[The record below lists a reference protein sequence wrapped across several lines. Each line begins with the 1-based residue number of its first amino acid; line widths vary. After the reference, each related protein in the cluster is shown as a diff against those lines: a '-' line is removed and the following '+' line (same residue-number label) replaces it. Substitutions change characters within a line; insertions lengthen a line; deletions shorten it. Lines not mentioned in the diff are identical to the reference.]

1 MTQHLVVTA
10 IGTDRTGLVSQLAR
24 LVTDCHCNIL
34 DSRMA
39 IFGHELTL
47 IMLLAGDP
55 SSISRVE
62 HTLPALGLELDLLTM
77 MKRTPVQELPPVAG
91 HYVLSY
97 RGADKVGTLRAITTL
112 LAAHQV
118 SISALRSETKTNK
131 ATGEQHMQASMTLQF
146 QQDQSVAEV
155 ETAVLQLLQEL
166 ELTGDFAAQI

>member
-55 SSISRVE
+55 SAISRVE
-62 HTLPALGLELDLLTM
+62 HTLPSLGLELDLLTM
-77 MKRTPVQELPPVAG
+77 MKRTPVQDLPPVAG

-97 RGADKVGTLRAITTL
+97 SGADKVGTLRAITTL
-112 LAAHQV
+112 LAKHQV
-118 SISALRSETKTNK
+118 SISALRSETKTDR
-131 ATGEQHMQASMTLQF
+131 ASGEQYMQASMTIQF
-146 QQDQSVAEV
+146 QQDQSAVEV
-155 ETAVLQLLQEL
+155 ETEVQQLLHEL
-166 ELTGDFAAQI
+166 KLTGRFSAQI

>member
-55 SSISRVE
+55 SAISRVE
-62 HTLPALGLELDLLTM
+62 HLLPSLGLELDLLTM
-77 MKRTPVQELPPVAG
+77 MKRTPAHELPAVAS

-97 RGADKVGTLRAITTL
+97 QGPDKVGTLRAITAL
-112 LAAHQV
+112 LAQHQV
-118 SISALRSETKTNK
+118 SIAALRSKTITKN
-131 ATGEQHMQASMTLQF
+131 GIQWMEASMTLQF
-146 QQDQSVAEV
+146 LQEQSVPDVEQAVSTLLAE
-155 ETAVLQLLQEL
+155 LQLSGE
-166 ELTGDFAAQI
+166 FSAQN

>member
-55 SSISRVE
+55 SAISRVE
-62 HTLPALGLELDLLTM
+62 HLLPSLGLELDLLTM
-77 MKRTPVQELPPVAG
+77 MKRTPAHELPTVAS

-97 RGADKVGTLRAITTL
+97 QGPDKVGTLRAITAL
-112 LAAHQV
+112 LAQHQV
-118 SISALRSETKTNK
+118 SIAALRSKTITKNGTQWM
-131 ATGEQHMQASMTLQF
+131 EASMTLQF
-146 QQDQSVAEV
+146 LQEQSVPDV
-155 ETAVLQLLQEL
+155 EQAVSTLLTELQLSGEFSTQN
-166 ELTGDFAAQI
+166 

>member
-55 SSISRVE
+55 SAISRVE
-62 HTLPALGLELDLLTM
+62 HLLPSLGLELDLLTM
-77 MKRTPVQELPPVAG
+77 MKRTPAHELPAVAS

-97 RGADKVGTLRAITTL
+97 QGPDKVGTLRAITAL
-112 LAAHQV
+112 LAQHQV
-118 SISALRSETKTNK
+118 SIAALRSKTITKNGTQWM
-131 ATGEQHMQASMTLQF
+131 EASMTLQF
-146 QQDQSVAEV
+146 LQEQSVPDVEQAVSTLLAE
-155 ETAVLQLLQEL
+155 LQLSGE
-166 ELTGDFAAQI
+166 FSAQN